1 MTMPDPLGPF
11 RAGPGGLPP
20 YLAGRE
26 SVQAA
31 CRAFVAEVRHGRP
44 PPREIVLYGPR
55 GNGKTALLV
64 WLEKEAATD
73 SGLDVL
79 RLTPAAIRTETMLVE
94 RLLPVS
100 WRQRLAPE
108 RISVYGITW
117 RPGENRAPPLD
128 VALAARAEKK
138 PLVLVLDEAHTLD
151 AGVGGALLNAS
162 QQVGREL
169 PFLLVLAGTPDLQ
182 SRLGA
187 MNVTFWNRAERH
199 PIGRLD
205 PRAAAA
211 ALQKPLEREGIGIDE
226 DAVAHMGSDS
236 HGYPYFVQLWGEA
249 VWRQVCTP
257 APEAQRRIT
266 RAVVDTARA
275 PATSSQVVEGGADTR
290 AGTLAGSALNAWEM
304 RPWAWPKHRSRTRE
318 RARRGRIRGCASTS
332 RSSSVSRPS
341 RNLISDCEST
351 SRAEGSPSSS
361 SSASSPLSSSSPLL
375 QGGGAVLGSVGVADP
390 GQVPEDA
397 PKLVVGAVVESFGHC
412 SMSFRS
418 RPHHRTL
425 SALR

>member
-1 MTMPDPLGPF
+1 MALRPHGVTVALALSPDRYGSGHAFYTRAMTMPEPLGPF

-31 CRAFVAEVRHGRP
+31 CRAFVAEVRRGRP

-138 PLVLVLDEAHTLD
+138 P
-151 AGVGGALLNAS
+151 
-162 QQVGREL
+162 
-169 PFLLVLAGTPDLQ
+169 
-182 SRLGA
+182 SRWYWCW
-187 MNVTFWNRAERH
+187 TK
-199 PIGRLD
+199 PI
-205 PRAAAA
+205 P
-211 ALQKPLEREGIGIDE
+211 
-226 DAVAHMGSDS
+226 
-236 HGYPYFVQLWGEA
+236 
-249 VWRQVCTP
+249 
-257 APEAQRRIT
+257 
-266 RAVVDTARA
+266 
-275 PATSSQVVEGGADTR
+275 
-290 AGTLAGSALNAWEM
+290 
-304 RPWAWPKHRSRTRE
+304 
-318 RARRGRIRGCASTS
+318 ST
-332 RSSSVSRPS
+332 
-341 RNLISDCEST
+341 
-351 SRAEGSPSSS
+351 
-361 SSASSPLSSSSPLL
+361 
-375 QGGGAVLGSVGVADP
+375 QGSVAR
-390 GQVPEDA
+390 
-397 PKLVVGAVVESFGHC
+397 C
-412 SMSFRS
+412 
-418 RPHHRTL
+418 
-425 SALR
+425 

>member
-1 MTMPDPLGPF
+1 MALRPHGVTVALALSPDRYGSGHAFYTRAMTMPEPLGPF

-31 CRAFVAEVRHGRP
+31 CRAFVAEVRRGRP

-73 SGLDVL
+73 SGLDVI

-266 RAVVDTARA
+266 RTVVDTAQTAFDRRRNGYSLERYDELMELELLPVARA
-275 PATSSQVVEGGADTR
+275 VAD
-290 AGTLAGSALNAWEM
+290 AFEA
-304 RPWAWPKHRSRTRE
+304 RSLLDDAQLT
-318 RARRGRIRGCASTS
+318 AAVRRGLGEAC
-332 RSSSVSRPS
+332 
-341 RNLISDCEST
+341 
-351 SRAEGSPSSS
+351 SPER
-361 SSASSPLSSSSPLL
+361 
-375 QGGGAVLGSVGVADP
+375 VA
-390 GQVPEDA
+390 QT
-397 PKLVVGAVVESFGHC
+397 
-412 SMSFRS
+412 
-418 RPHHRTL
+418 RT
-425 SALR
+425 ALRHLGYVWRPDTEPKWEAGIPSLMDYVQAYVSV

>member
-1 MTMPDPLGPF
+1 MVASTCTAPISSLSFSPDRYASGHAFYTRAMTMPEPLGPF

-31 CRAFVAEVRHGRP
+31 CRAFVAEVRRGRP

-73 SGLDVL
+73 SGLDVI

-117 RPGENRAPPLD
+117 RPGEGRTPPLD
-128 VALAARAEKK
+128 VALAARAERK

-187 MNVTFWNRAERH
+187 MDVTFWNRAERH

-205 PRAAAA
+205 LPAATA
-211 ALQKPLEREGIGIDE
+211 ALQKPLEREGIGIDQ
-226 DAVAHMGSDS
+226 DAVAHMSRDS

-249 VWRQVCTP
+249 VWRQVRTP
-257 APEAQRRIT
+257 PPEAQRRIT
-266 RAVVDTARA
+266 RAVADAAQTAFDQRRNGYYLERYDELMERDLLSVARA
-275 PATSSQVVEGGADTR
+275 VAD
-290 AGTLAGSALNAWEM
+290 AFEA
-304 RPWAWPKHRSRTRE
+304 RSLLDDAQLT
-318 RARRGRIRGCASTS
+318 AAIRRGLGEACRPERIAQT
-332 RSSSVSRPS
+332 
-341 RNLISDCEST
+341 
-351 SRAEGSPSSS
+351 
-361 SSASSPLSSSSPLL
+361 
-375 QGGGAVLGSVGVADP
+375 
-390 GQVPEDA
+390 
-397 PKLVVGAVVESFGHC
+397 
-412 SMSFRS
+412 
-418 RPHHRTL
+418 RT
-425 SALR
+425 ALRHLGYVWRPDTEPKWEAGIPSLMDYVQAYVSI